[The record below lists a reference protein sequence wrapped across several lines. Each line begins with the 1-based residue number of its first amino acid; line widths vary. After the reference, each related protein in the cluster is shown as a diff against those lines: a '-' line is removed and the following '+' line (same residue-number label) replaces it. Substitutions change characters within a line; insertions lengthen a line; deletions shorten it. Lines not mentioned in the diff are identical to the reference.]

1 MQRKRGAQPGNKN
14 ALIHGFY
21 SRHFKAEE
29 NRILS
34 QMSLTDPSGEI
45 ELMRVQNDRF
55 MEFQNT
61 LPHPLD
67 LEAQLSVLRA
77 VTLSTES
84 INSMIRTQIVLAQA
98 NGESDEIIRKLTQIA
113 TDAEKDDPETPLQA
127 D

>member
-61 LPHPLD
+61 LSHPLD